1 MPTFQAHASFTGSNA
16 SSSNSNYQQ
25 IQNVINKLNVAEN
38 PQPLHAPIAAS
49 VAVTSHVLPPPTHE
63 LPTYAE
69 SQSCRNLLVLQPP
82 RPSPRVDQ
90 VDPYDFVSSSLSNSH
105 TAPPQPPKVDQVDPY
120 DFLSL
125 SNSLTP
131 TPRPDLDPITAQQTD
146 RGPLTSTPLRP
157 MPCQPHHD
165 AHHSMVSPIP
175 VTGRRELF
183 SPTGIVTTGYKI
195 YSLRG
200 SAFRRL
206 VFQVEPL
213 TPVLD

>member
-1 MPTFQAHASFTGSNA
+1 MPTFQAPHASFTVSNA

-25 IQNVINKLNVAEN
+25 IQNVISKLNVDEN
-38 PQPLHAPIAAS
+38 SQPLHAPIAAS

-82 RPSPRVDQ
+82 GPSPRVDQ
-90 VDPYDFVSSSLSNSH
+90 VDPYDFVSSSLSNS
-105 TAPPQPPKVDQVDPY
+105 
-120 DFLSL
+120 
-125 SNSLTP
+125 LTP
-131 TPRPDLDPITAQQTD
+131 PPRPYLDPIPAQQTD
-146 RGPLTSTPLRP
+146 RRGPLTSTPLRP
-157 MPCQPHHD
+157 LPCQPHHD
-165 AHHSMVSPIP
+165 AHHSMVSPIT
-175 VTGRRELF
+175 VKGRRELF
-183 SPTGIVTTGYKI
+183 SPTGIVTTGDKI

>member
-1 MPTFQAHASFTGSNA
+1 MPNFQAHASFTVSNA
-16 SSSNSNYQQ
+16 SSTNYNFQQ
-25 IQNVINKLNVAEN
+25 IQNVIKKLNVDEN

-63 LPTYAE
+63 FPTYAE

-90 VDPYDFVSSSLSNSH
+90 VDPYDFVSSSLSNSL
-105 TAPPQPPKVDQVDPY
+105 TPPPQPPRVDPY
-120 DFLSL
+120 DFSSL
-125 SNSLTP
+125 SKSLTP
-131 TPRPDLDPITAQQTD
+131 SSRPYLDPFPAQQTD
-146 RGPLTSTPLRP
+146 RGPLTSTHLRP

-183 SPTGIVTTGYKI
+183 SPTGIVATGDKI